1 MGGLGLAVGG
11 WLVSQG
17 ARSVVLVGRS
27 EPSAGALEEIGTMR
41 AAGAEVACV
50 QADVADVSRMREVIE
65 EIGQEG
71 KELRGIIHAAG
82 VLDDGVLMGQK
93 WARFERVMR
102 GKVMGAWNLA
112 ELTRGKEL
120 DFFVMFSSAAS
131 LLGSPGQGNYA
142 AANAYL
148 DGLAAARERRGEVGL
163 SINWGAWGEVGLAA
177 HEHVAR
183 NIASRGMQSMKPAEA
198 VAAMWHVME
207 HGKQGQM
214 AVMAVD
220 WAQLLEFFPSMGEA
234 PLFKEISKAIRHKS
248 TVKGLAQWHM
258 IKQQL
263 EAAAPGERY
272 GLLQS
277 YVQREVEKV
286 LRFSAADAL
295 DPHVGFNEL
304 GVDSLTAVEI
314 RNALEVALGRPLP
327 VALLFDHPNI
337 EAITRKIAQDVAF
350 IDLPEEVAEQSRQN
364 YDLNKTLSEI
374 EQLSEEDMDKIFLNI
389 ADEHYKQLEES

>member
-1 MGGLGLAVGG
+1 
-11 WLVSQG
+11 
-17 ARSVVLVGRS
+17 
-27 EPSAGALEEIGTMR
+27 MR

-71 KELRGIIHAAG
+71 RELRGIIHAAG

-183 NIASRGMQSMKPAEA
+183 NIAGLGMQSMRSAEA
-198 VAAMWHVME
+198 LIAFWRVME
-207 HGKQGQM
+207 RRKQGQM

-220 WAQLLEFFPSMGEA
+220 WAQLLALLPVREVPRMVLEIIEDKPSKEKIRQTSQWQAFRRQLEIA
-234 PLFKEISKAIRHKS
+234 PNDRRLELLTDHVRNLIAQVLRMNSSQSLDVNRNFLEIGMDSLI
-248 TVKGLAQWHM
+248 GLEVRNRLEVSLGVPLSAKLLWDHPTIDQLATHLAS
-258 IKQQL
+258 IKIPSAAAGKVHALNGDPKTATNQQQL
-263 EAAAPGERY
+263 SPDQAKALSM
-272 GLLQS
+272 LL
-277 YVQREVEKV
+277 
-286 LRFSAADAL
+286 
-295 DPHVGFNEL
+295 
-304 GVDSLTAVEI
+304 T
-314 RNALEVALGRPLP
+314 
-327 VALLFDHPNI
+327 
-337 EAITRKIAQDVAF
+337 
-350 IDLPEEVAEQSRQN
+350 
-364 YDLNKTLSEI
+364 EI
-374 EQLSEEDMDKIFLNI
+374 ESINE
-389 ADEHYKQLEES
+389 